1 MAAQLLD
8 GTKVAREVKDRVKS
22 EAARLKEQG
31 TVPGLAVILV
41 GDDPASQVYVGQ
53 KEKAC
58 REAGFE
64 SFFYRLPAET
74 TEEELVALL
83 RKLNDDPAVHG
94 ILVQLPLPKHLNAN
108 TILMTIDPSKDVD
121 GFHPWNSGRLAAG
134 LPAIVPCTPR
144 GVIHLLDAYGIP
156 IAGRHAVV
164 LGRSNIVGKPLA
176 HLLLARDATVTIC
189 HRKTTNL
196 AAVTRTADILVA
208 AVGRP
213 RLVTTEM
220 VKPGAVVVDVG
231 INRLPEGL
239 VGDVDFA
246 GVSEVASYLTP
257 VPGGVGPLTIAML
270 LQNTLEI
277 AQRVGTCCR

>member
-189 HRKTTNL
+189 HSKTANL

-213 RLVTTEM
+213 RLVTAEM